1 MTDISP
7 ELRLRLVMQTSNEQS
22 LSAGEIYFHILRC
35 DEQSDAEMIDW
46 WWAQIQSSDERKELK
61 KLFARRN
68 LNTAF
73 RKLARFHGLGP
84 EMRAGMVGS
93 VLRLKCDE
101 EIIRYLTHIHDS
113 WTHILDY
120 NVTEFP
126 KVDYQTINQLKGRNL
141 TNSRSDQALVACYTE
156 WDHLRLLW
164 SCKETACGE

>member
-1 MTDISP
+1 
-7 ELRLRLVMQTSNEQS
+7 MQTSNEQS

-35 DEQSDAEMIDW
+35 DDQSDAEMIDW

-68 LNTAF
+68 LNAAF

-93 VLRLKCDE
+93 LLRLKCDE

-113 WTHILDY
+113 WSYILNY
-120 NVTEFP
+120 NAADFQKLTIKLSNNW
-126 KVDYQTINQLKGRNL
+126 KVGILLTRGQTRTSCSLLYRMGPSL
-141 TNSRSDQALVACYTE
+141 TPSIYRDDWTSF
-156 WDHLRLLW
+156 R
-164 SCKETACGE
+164 G